1 MTSLLFRKEVALL
14 GALVVGPATAA
25 PFSDAW
31 QADVRLLERVFY
43 DDNLRFESRDE
54 IARWGQVFRP
64 QLSLLR
70 ESGRVRHR
78 VDGALEFERYR
89 NASALNS
96 DNQFIDLSSLFRRE
110 RSEWQLDTGYH
121 RTSTRDTE
129 LEDSGNLG
137 VAERVENWYAR
148 PSARFQLSELRALN
162 VGYSYRTTD
171 YHSGAFTD
179 FREHDFN
186 VGHSWQAGPRLVLT
200 SGLGYQHYDAIGR
213 DSEADTY
220 NLNLGL
226 RRDVSRRLRV
236 ALNAGVYHT
245 RSETAFR
252 SPFGDLSTDDETTG
266 FGFSSSLTWLTE
278 LTTAA
283 LTLDR
288 GISPSSQGTV
298 EERDLIRL
306 AITRR
311 VSERMSLKLDVDGS
325 RNNSVSADVGND
337 QRVYLSFSP
346 GLLWQFTRD
355 LSLDVSYQFRRQDG
369 DNFDGVVE
377 GNIVS
382 FALTYEIPD
391 AGRFK

>member
-1 MTSLLFRKEVALL
+1 ML
-14 GALVVGPATAA
+14 GALAIGPVVAA
-25 PFSDAW
+25 PVSDAW

-43 DDNLRFESRDE
+43 DDNLRFESRDK

-64 QLSLLR
+64 QLSLKR
-70 ESGRVRHR
+70 DTGQVRHQI
-78 VDGALEFERYR
+78 DGALEFERYR

-137 VAERVENWYAR
+137 VSERVESWYAQ
-148 PSARFQLSELRALN
+148 PSVRLQLSELRALN

-171 YHSGAFTD
+171 YHTGAFTD
-179 FREHDFN
+179 FREHGLN
-186 VGHSWQAGPRLVLT
+186 LGHSWQAGPRLVLI
-200 SGLGYQHYDAIGR
+200 SGLGYQRYDAIGL

-220 NLNLGL
+220 NVNLGL
-226 RRDVSRRLRV
+226 RRDISRRLKV
-236 ALNAGVYHT
+236 ALHTGAYHT
-245 RSETAFR
+245 RSETVFPL
-252 SPFGDLSTDDETTG
+252 PFGDLRTDDETTG
-266 FGFSSSLTWLTE
+266 FSFSSSLTWLTE

-288 GISPSSQGTV
+288 GVSPSSQGTV
-298 EERDLIRL
+298 VERD
-306 AITRR
+306 AITLLLTRR
-311 VSERMSLKLDVDGS
+311 VSERLRLKLNVDGS
-325 RNNSVSADVGND
+325 RQNSVASDIDND
-337 QRVYLSFSP
+337 DRVYLSFSP

-369 DNFDGVVE
+369 DGFDGLVE
-377 GNIVS
+377 GNIVT
-382 FALTYEIPD
+382 FAVTYDIPD